1 MGWRTDQAYED
12 EQKREYRDWKA
23 SLSWTDYALWLW
35 RRWGSFLAGVV
46 TTGAVIAL
54 AALLLK
60 LASFSAE

>member
-12 EQKREYRDWKA
+12 EQRREYRDWKA
-23 SLSWTDYALWLW
+23 SLSWKDYGRWLW
-35 RRWGSFLAGVV
+35 RRWGAFLAGVA

-60 LASFSAE
+60 LAPFSIG